1 VILNTELNTEKSSA
15 DDIAVEPSRG
25 EACSLENIAVLSLLD
40 PPSDDHRLL
49 PFHILPRTAYRIADT
64 MEVARAGAN
73 GRGVDLV
80 AYAQRKMLPE
90 FAALYRAVRK
100 RVAML
105 ELSRIQNVAAF
116 TGATIIGTV
125 STYNPYRDGNE
136 EGGPQTASGE
146 LYDPDAWAAAIKTD
160 LRNRFGGVRYG
171 RLYQPAFALVESGHG
186 PAIGSVNGL
195 APLRSGRGPDGH
207 E

>member
-1 VILNTELNTEKSSA
+1 MSSPASSQRKRKSSSRLTRSRAVITLALAAIMLAGTGQDSAEDRYGTSVETITQSDSDSDVVIVALTDAVDSVILNTELNTEKSSA

-80 AYAQRKMLPE
+80 AYAQRKMLP
-90 FAALYRAVRK
+90 
-100 RVAML
+100 
-105 ELSRIQNVAAF
+105 
-116 TGATIIGTV
+116 
-125 STYNPYRDGNE
+125 
-136 EGGPQTASGE
+136 
-146 LYDPDAWAAAIKTD
+146 
-160 LRNRFGGVRYG
+160 
-171 RLYQPAFALVESGHG
+171 
-186 PAIGSVNGL
+186 
-195 APLRSGRGPDGH
+195 
-207 E
+207 